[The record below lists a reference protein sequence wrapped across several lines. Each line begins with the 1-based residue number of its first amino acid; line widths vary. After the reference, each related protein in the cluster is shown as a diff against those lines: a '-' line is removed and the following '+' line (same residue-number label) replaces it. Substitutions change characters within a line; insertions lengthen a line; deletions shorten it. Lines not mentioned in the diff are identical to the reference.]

1 MILVELEDIGKNI
14 TFFKN
19 TEPLFIFSGYIDEK
33 SGNIINVRNTFNPS
47 VELPDIPYN
56 IAYYGEVINQNV
68 QYNYKIYINHTLQHF
83 REARKEMYYNTEFRK
98 SVQYQ
103 LTELPAIKKC
113 FDERGYHGCF
123 VQFHLSEK
131 MVDMALRRY
140 DDMYNRD
147 SDKFDFT
154 REKDI
159 AEFEL
164 YTSFVCDDFQYGK
177 RENLIIGAKI
187 NNKTYD
193 VFQNF

>member
-14 TFFKN
+14 TFFKK
-19 TEPLFIFSGYIDEK
+19 TEPLFIFSGYIDDK
-33 SGNIINVRNTFNPS
+33 SGNIINVRNMFNPS

-68 QYNYKIYINHTLQHF
+68 HYNYKILINHTLQHF
-83 REARKEMYYNTEFRK
+83 REARTEMYDNTEFRK
-98 SVQYQ
+98 TVQYQ

-123 VQFHLSEK
+123 VQFYLSEK
-131 MVDMALRRY
+131 MVDISLRRY
-140 DDMYNRD
+140 YDMYNRD

-159 AEFEL
+159 SEFEL
-164 YTSFVCDDFQYGK
+164 YTSFVCRDFEYSK
-177 RENLIIGAKI
+177 REDLIIGPKL

-193 VFQNF
+193 VFQDF

>member
-14 TFFKN
+14 TFFKK
-19 TEPLFIFSGYIDEK
+19 TEPLFIFSGHIDEK
-33 SGNIINVRNTFNPS
+33 SGNIINVRNMFNPS

-68 QYNYKIYINHTLQHF
+68 HYNYKILINHTLQHF
-83 REARKEMYYNTEFRK
+83 REARTEMYNNTEFRK
-98 SVQYQ
+98 TVQYQ

-123 VQFHLSEK
+123 VQFYLSEK

-159 AEFEL
+159 FEFEL
-164 YTSFVCDDFQYGK
+164 YTSFVCRDFEYSK
-177 RENLIIGAKI
+177 RENLIIGPKI

-193 VFQNF
+193 VFQKF

>member
-33 SGNIINVRNTFNPS
+33 SGNIINVRNMFNPS

-56 IAYYGEVINQNV
+56 IAYYGDVVRQNV
-68 QYNYKIYINHTLQHF
+68 DYNYKIHINHTVQHF
-83 REARKEMYYNTEFRK
+83 LEARTEIYDNTEFRK
-98 SVQYQ
+98 IAQYQ

-131 MVDMALRRY
+131 MVDMSLREY

-147 SDKFDFT
+147 SDKFNFT

-159 AEFEL
+159 FEFKL
-164 YTSFVCDDFQYGK
+164 NTGFVCRDFQYGK
-177 RENLIIGAKI
+177 RENLIIGPKI

-193 VFQNF
+193 VFQKF

>member
-33 SGNIINVRNTFNPS
+33 SGNIINVRNMFNPS

-56 IAYYGEVINQNV
+56 IGYYGEVINQNV
-68 QYNYKIYINHTLQHF
+68 QYNYKIHINHTVQHF
-83 REARKEMYYNTEFRK
+83 LEARTEIYDNTEFRK
-98 SVQYQ
+98 IAQYQ

-131 MVDMALRRY
+131 MVDMSLMKY
-140 DDMYNRD
+140 DDIYNHD
-147 SDKFDFT
+147 SDKFNFT

-159 AEFEL
+159 SEFEL
-164 YTSFVCDDFQYGK
+164 YTSFVCHDFQYGK